1 MSAVN
6 GFVEQLH
13 PQIAPPVPSFNVHLI
28 PPERDEFGLP
38 IRHFARDLDRLR
50 RQVKQTTGVVL
61 VTLDSLFRLTPL
73 RRRRTRDQRPSS
85 SDRGIK
91 SVRGRE

>member
-13 PQIAPPVPSFNVHLI
+13 PQIAAPAPSFNVHLM

-38 IRHFARDLDRLR
+38 IRHFGLDLDRLR
-50 RQVKQTTGVVL
+50 RRVKETAGVVL
-61 VTLDSLFRLTPL
+61 VTIELLFRLCPL
-73 RRRRTRDQRPSS
+73 RRR
-85 SDRGIK
+85 
-91 SVRGRE
+91 